1 MGAVLLLAVQR
12 VVRRP
17 QPVSVTEK
25 TGFALAARAQ
35 AQHDPPAARGAG
47 PHSVGEQ
54 MEADAGEIPA
64 VRLDDQLV
72 QAAAVQTE
80 TDIQLLLQLILFGAE
95 GADKGAQLY
104 RFPPGRFGLLGRSAA
119 GRVRLFR
126 FRSSRV
132 AATAMS
138 LRDCR
143 ISSASGRSSS
153 SARWDRYRW
162 LRAIMSSERWHSLS
176 KAYTGKFFSRSSR
189 RVSGSALSC
198 PS

>member
-1 MGAVLLLAVQR
+1 
-12 VVRRP
+12 
-17 QPVSVTEK
+17 
-25 TGFALAARAQ
+25 
-35 AQHDPPAARGAG
+35 
-47 PHSVGEQ
+47 

-104 RFPPGRFGLLGRSAA
+104 RFPPGRFGLLGAA
-119 GRVRLFR
+119 QQGGQAVQVPVQPGGSHRNVAERLPYLVGFR
-126 FRSSRV
+126 AVLVLCQMGQIPLAQSNHV
-132 AATAMS
+132 Q
-138 LRDCR
+138 
-143 ISSASGRSSS
+143 
-153 SARWDRYRW
+153 
-162 LRAIMSSERWHSLS
+162 RALALALEGI
-176 KAYTGKFFSRSSR
+176 YGKIFQQVFR